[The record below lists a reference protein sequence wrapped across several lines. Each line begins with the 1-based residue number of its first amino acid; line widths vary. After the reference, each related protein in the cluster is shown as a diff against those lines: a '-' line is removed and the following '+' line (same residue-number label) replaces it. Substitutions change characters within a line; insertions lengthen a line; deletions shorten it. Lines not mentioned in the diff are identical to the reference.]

1 MRGTVKIRNFFPWL
15 TIAILMACTTAQTQE
30 SAPPA
35 TTPAPTAEHAAAATT
50 DATQAA
56 APAQPETIPVTT
68 QSVVAKQAY
77 EMGMVQREDRLFVDE
92 GLDFFRQAVK
102 ADPQFAMG
110 HAAVGYFTFD
120 PGEARR
126 ENLLAVKYIDTATPD
141 EQLLIRFMSGTKNGD
156 LVPAISAIN
165 DLLAKYPHD
174 KRLANLAGEWLCS
187 NQGAFEHGEDILAR
201 LLKAD
206 PRYFPALNN
215 LAYCYALSGQAR
227 LAPPLM
233 DQYAAALP
241 NEPNPQDS
249 YGEIMRI
256 LGDYPAALEHYQ
268 KALQI
273 NPKFNASQVG
283 IASTYALMGDEKHAR
298 EQYLVA
304 IKGTKD
310 HVTQLNYRIL
320 WGMTYYRENQFRVAR
335 QEMSRIAVEAHSEG
349 LAVQEAEIHR
359 TMALFNSIPAAG
371 LKDLDAA
378 RAVLSESHKIL
389 PGDWESESAA
399 ILQSRAFIAA
409 GAGMIN
415 TAQAAL
421 KPLSEMAATSRSTPV
436 QNSYHSAN
444 GAVLFA
450 KGEYTA
456 AIAELQEDGQNPLS
470 LRLLAKAQAKAGHS
484 AEAQK
489 TLTTLAAISDER
501 VETAFAAPQARA
513 LLKNDTVQTAQR
525 GAH

>member
-15 TIAILMACTTAQTQE
+15 AIAILMACTTAQTQE
-30 SAPPA
+30 AAPPA
-35 TTPAPTAEHAAAATT
+35 TTPAPATAATT

-56 APAQPETIPVTT
+56 AIAQPETIPVTT
-68 QSVVAKQAY
+68 QSTVAQQAY
-77 EMGMVQREDRLFVDE
+77 EMGLVQSEDRLFLDE
-92 GLDFFRQAVK
+92 GMEFFRQAVK
-102 ADPQFAMG
+102 ADPQFALG
-110 HAAVGYFTFD
+110 HAAVSYFTFD

-126 ENLLAVKYIDTATPD
+126 EGLLAVKYIDSAAPD
-141 EQLLIRFMSGTKNGD
+141 EQLLIRFMNGKKNGD
-156 LVPAISAIN
+156 LVPAISALN

-174 KRLANLAGEWLCS
+174 KRLANMAGEWLCS
-187 NQGAFEHGEDILAR
+187 GQGAYEHGEDILVR
-201 LLKAD
+201 LLKFD
-206 PRYFPALNN
+206 PRYFPAMNN

-256 LGDYPAALEHYQ
+256 LGDYPAALEHYRE
-268 KALQI
+268 ALQI
-273 NPKFNASQVG
+273 NPKFNFSQVG
-283 IASTYALMGDEKHAR
+283 IATTYALMGDEKQAR

-320 WGMTYYRENQFRVAR
+320 WGMTYYRDNQLRMAR
-335 QEMSRIAVEAHSEG
+335 QEMLKIAVEAHSEG

-359 TMALFNSIPAAG
+359 TMALFNPSPAAG

-389 PGDWESESAA
+389 PGDWETESAS

-409 GAGMIN
+409 GTGMVN
-415 TAQAAL
+415 AAQAAL
-421 KPLSEMAATSRSTPV
+421 KPLSEMAATSRSNPV

-450 KGEYTA
+450 KGEYAA
-456 AIAELQEDGQNPLS
+456 AIPELQEDAQNPLS
-470 LRLLAKAQAKAGHS
+470 LRLLAKAQAKAGQT

-513 LLKNDTVQTAQR
+513 LLKNDTMQTAQR